1 MSAAR
6 LSYNQTMF
14 ADEVKRALRDKCL
27 APEGGKLLLAV
38 SGGADSMT
46 LLHSLLGGP
55 WKILVGHFNHQI
67 RPEAGEDA
75 EFLADQC
82 AAWGV
87 DLVVGSADV
96 PAQAKA
102 GKIGVEEAARM
113 ARYRFLLGLAEE
125 ESALGLVLGHN
136 QDDNLETILM
146 HFLRGSGLYGL
157 RGLSYRRKLPA
168 INPRI
173 PILRPMLDWTKTEI
187 LAYCRTNKLPF
198 VEDASNQSPRY
209 FRNRLRHELMPLLD
223 ELNPAW
229 RANVLRN
236 AALAKNEAELLD
248 VLTETTFAD
257 VVESSATEVK
267 VNRSAF
273 LSQPPA
279 LQTRFLLQT
288 LKKIAPQRRDLSYGQ
303 VQRLRRAIVEGRRGM
318 HLSDG
323 LEMRLLADRFMLR
336 GKAQNTVTNEWPQL
350 PNIAEITFTPG
361 EKVQLAGGWRL
372 VTEIADANQIILTG
386 QHAGPWHAWLAW
398 EDGALSIRRPLPG
411 ERMRPI
417 GMQGRQKISDI
428 FINLKVPRSVRAAWP
443 LVCTNGQ
450 PAWLAGLRIAD
461 SHKLVGNE
469 KKVLHLYLEQD
480 GNSA

>member
-1 MSAAR
+1 M
-6 LSYNQTMF
+6 
-14 ADEVKRALRDKCL
+14 
-27 APEGGKLLLAV
+27 LAV
-38 SGGADSMT
+38 SGGADSMA

-75 EFLADQC
+75 EFLANRC

-87 DLVVGSADV
+87 ELVVGSGDV

-125 ESALGLVLGHN
+125 ESAFGLVLGHN

-168 INPRI
+168 INSRI
-173 PILRPMLDWTKTEI
+173 PILRPMLGWTKIEI
-187 LAYCRTNKLPF
+187 LAYCRANELPF

-209 FRNRLRHELMPLLD
+209 FRNRLRHDLMPLLD

-236 AALAKNEAELLD
+236 AVLAKNEAELLD

-257 VVESSATEVK
+257 AVESSDAGITVS
-267 VNRSAF
+267 RSAF
-273 LSQPPA
+273 LGQPPA
-279 LQTRFLLQT
+279 MQTRFLLQT
-288 LKKIAPQRRDLSYGQ
+288 LKKIAPQQRDLGYGQ
-303 VQRLRRAIVEGRRGM
+303 VQRLRRAIAEGRRGM

-323 LEMRLLADRFMLR
+323 LEMRLLADRFILR
-336 GKAQNTVTNEWPQL
+336 GKAQNIVTNEWPQL
-350 PNIAEITFTPG
+350 PDIAEIAFTPG
-361 EKVQLAGGWRL
+361 ESVLLAGGWRL
-372 VTEIADANQIILTG
+372 MSELLVTAQINQNGQDAG
-386 QHAGPWHAWLAW
+386 RWHAWLPW
-398 EDGALSIRRPLPG
+398 EDGALSIRRPMQG

-417 GMQGRQKISDI
+417 GLQGRQKISDI

-443 LVCTNGQ
+443 LVCVDGQ
-450 PAWLAGLRIAD
+450 PSWLAGLRIAD
-461 SHKLVGNE
+461 SHKLIGDE

-480 GNSA
+480 EKSV